1 MKKFRLEDMKSGWFA
16 GNFEPTAYNSK
27 EFEACYR
34 IHPKGEIWDRH
45 THKIG
50 TEINLLIKGRMRM
63 CGEDLKTGDIFIVYP
78 GEVSD
83 PVFYEDCEIVCIKTP
98 SVPGDKYII

>member
-1 MKKFRLEDMKSGWFA
+1 MKDMKSGWFA
-16 GNFEPTAYNSK
+16 GDFNPTAFK
-27 EFEACYR
+27 TKDFEACYR

-50 TEINLLIKGRMRM
+50 TEINLLIQGKMTM

-78 GEVSD
+78 GEISD
-83 PVFYEDCEIVCIKTP
+83 PVFHEDCEVVCIKTP
-98 SVPGDKYII
+98 SIPGDKYIV